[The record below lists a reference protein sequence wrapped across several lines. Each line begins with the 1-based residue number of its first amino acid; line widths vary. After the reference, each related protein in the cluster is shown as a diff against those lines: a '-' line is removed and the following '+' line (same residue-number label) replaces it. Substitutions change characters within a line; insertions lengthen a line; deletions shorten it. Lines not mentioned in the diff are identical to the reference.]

1 MGIVVCVEAWI
12 SLGHSLK
19 LVRTPGCLHQL
30 LRNFRSSF
38 TLMPLLAKS
47 LGELGIGTWSNIAT
61 VSTSTLLTDALNM
74 LKTYSCLPVIDEEGL
89 LVDIYTRT
97 DIISLAKSNAYSRLQ
112 FEEVTVMQALS
123 LSNMANP
130 GMFGSGSQF
139 GGMSPANMSPQGS
152 SADFS
157 APKNPVRI
165 SACLVKDDLKSICRR
180 MTRPGVRRLLVVDP
194 DSKKLLGIVTISD
207 VCRFLFSDSVG
218 SGM

>member
-139 GGMSPANMSPQGS
+139 GGMSPANMSP
-152 SADFS
+152 
-157 APKNPVRI
+157 
-165 SACLVKDDLKSICRR
+165 
-180 MTRPGVRRLLVVDP
+180 PGVLCGLQCAKEPCANQRMSRQGRFEIYLSENDEAWGPSAARCGPRLEKVAGYRHNQRCL
-194 DSKKLLGIVTISD
+194 
-207 VCRFLFSDSVG
+207 
-218 SGM
+218 

>member
-1 MGIVVCVEAWI
+1 
-12 SLGHSLK
+12 
-19 LVRTPGCLHQL
+19 
-30 LRNFRSSF
+30 
-38 TLMPLLAKS
+38 MPLLAKS
-47 LGELGIGTWSNIAT
+47 LDELGIGTWSNIAT
-61 VSTSTLLTDALNM
+61 VTTSTLLTDALNM

-123 LSNMANP
+123 LSSMANP
-130 GMFGSGSQF
+130 GMFGSGSQY

-218 SGM
+218 SDM